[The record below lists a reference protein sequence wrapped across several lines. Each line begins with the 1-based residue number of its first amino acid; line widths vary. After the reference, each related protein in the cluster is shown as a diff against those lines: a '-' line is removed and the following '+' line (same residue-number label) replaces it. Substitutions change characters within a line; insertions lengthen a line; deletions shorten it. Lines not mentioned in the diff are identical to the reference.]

1 MAARKAKAGPQAQG
15 GYMSI
20 GTDII
25 KDALA
30 EIGVASV
37 VSPPDAESLES
48 GRKKLNSM
56 LEMWQSKNIQID
68 TRTLN
73 AVGDELNE
81 PPDCRNAIVANL
93 AIECAPLFSNG
104 KSIVSPE
111 LRGKARKGY
120 SDVMGLYGRVTIPK
134 KKLPKEYSTQSLTWT
149 NWG

>member
-1 MAARKAKAGPQAQG
+1 
-15 GYMSI
+15 MSI

-37 VSPPDAESLES
+37 VSPPDAESVEA

-68 TRTLN
+68 TRILEV
-73 AVGDELNE
+73 AGDELGE

-93 AIECAPLFSNG
+93 AIECASLFSNG

-134 KKLPKEYSTQSLTWT
+134 KKLPVGYKDRFLSGRDWF
-149 NWG
+149 